1 MNPRPLSFLSL
12 PFLTFTALLAAF
24 SGTFASLHAADGKAA
39 TPPNQAVLAYDITLT
54 DLLRV
59 DIYQEDDLKTMSRVD
74 AKGNI
79 NLPLVGEVRVVGLTV
94 SAAQKAVEAAYRD
107 GRYLKSPQVTINI
120 ESYASRE
127 VSIQGMVRSPG
138 RYPLPV
144 ETNMTILEL
153 VTKAGGFTDT
163 AKGTAVNITRV
174 TPDGKKQ
181 VFTVDVDSMLKGKD
195 RASISDNSLVIQPGD
210 IVYVPERIF

>member
-1 MNPRPLSFLSL
+1 MHPRTFIRLGLPLFAVLLPVLSS
-12 PFLTFTALLAAF
+12 PALK
-24 SGTFASLHAADGKAA
+24 AADSKVP
-39 TPPNQAVLAYDITLT
+39 PPNQTVLAYTVTLT

-94 SAAQKAVEAAYRD
+94 SDAQKAVENAYRD
-107 GRYLKSPQVTINI
+107 GRYLRNPQVTINI

-138 RYPLPV
+138 RYPLPI
-144 ETNMTILEL
+144 ETNMSILEL

-163 AKGTAVNITRV
+163 AKGTAVNITRI
-174 TPDGKKQ
+174 TADGKKQ
-181 VFTVDVDSMLKGKD
+181 VFTIDVDSMLKGKD
-195 RASISDNSLVIQPGD
+195 KASISDNSLVIQPGD

>member
-1 MNPRPLSFLSL
+1 MRSRIFPYLGL
-12 PFLTFTALLAAF
+12 PFLAAILSIASTARM
-24 SGTFASLHAADGKAA
+24 TAADSK
-39 TPPNQAVLAYDITLT
+39 PPAHDQTVLAYTVTLT

-59 DIYQEDDLKTMSRVD
+59 DIYQEDDLRTMSRVD

-79 NLPLVGEVRVVGLTV
+79 NLPLVGEVRVVGLTI
-94 SAAQKAVEAAYRD
+94 SAAQKAVENAYRD
-107 GRYLKSPQVTINI
+107 GRYLRNPQVTINI

-127 VSIQGMVRSPG
+127 VSIQGQVRSPG
-138 RYPLPV
+138 RYPLPI
-144 ETNMTILEL
+144 ETNMSVLEL

-163 AKGTAVNITRV
+163 AKGTAVNITRI
-174 TPDGKKQ
+174 TSDGKKQ

-195 RASISDNSLVIQPGD
+195 KASISDNSLVIQPGD

>member
-1 MNPRPLSFLSL
+1 MNARV
-12 PFLTFTALLAAF
+12 FTLLALF
-24 SGTFASLHAADGKAA
+24 LVSIAAPAALAGETPKAE
-39 TPPNQAVLAYDITLT
+39 PSNQAVLAYRITLT

-59 DIYQEDDLKTMSRVD
+59 DIYQEDDLRTMSRVD

-94 SAAQKAVEAAYRD
+94 SDAQKAVENAYRD
-107 GRYLKSPQVTINI
+107 GRYLRDPQVTINI

-127 VSIQGMVRSPG
+127 VSIQGQVRSPG
-138 RYPLPV
+138 RYPLPI
-144 ETNMTILEL
+144 ETNMTVLEL

-174 TPDGKKQ
+174 TADGKKQ
-181 VFTVDVDSMLKGKD
+181 VFTIDVDSLIKGKD
-195 RASISDNSLVIQPGD
+195 KASISDNSLVIEPGD

>member
-1 MNPRPLSFLSL
+1 MNLRALTSVL
-12 PFLTFTALLAAF
+12 PFFSALFCFLAALPVQAEDNK
-24 SGTFASLHAADGKAA
+24 TAPA
-39 TPPNQAVLAYDITLT
+39 NQGVLAYQITLT

-59 DIYQEDDLKTMSRVD
+59 DIYQEEDLKTMSRVD

-94 SAAQKAVEAAYRD
+94 SDAQKAVETAYRD
-107 GRYLKSPQVTINI
+107 RRYLRNPQVTINI

-127 VSIQGMVRSPG
+127 VSIQGQVKSPG
-138 RYPLPV
+138 RYPLPI

-195 RASISDNSLVIQPGD
+195 KASIKDNSLLIQPGD
-210 IVYVPERIF
+210 IVYVPEALF

>member
-1 MNPRPLSFLSL
+1 MTPRTLFRLCLPFFAVLLPVLSSLSL
-12 PFLTFTALLAAF
+12 R
-24 SGTFASLHAADGKAA
+24 AADSKV
-39 TPPNQAVLAYDITLT
+39 PPQNQAVLAYNVTLT

-59 DIYQEDDLKTMSRVD
+59 DIYQEDDLKTISRVD

-94 SAAQKAVEAAYRD
+94 SDAQKAVENAYRD
-107 GRYLKSPQVTINI
+107 GRYLKNPQVTINI

-127 VSIQGMVRSPG
+127 VSIQGQVRAPG
-138 RYPLPV
+138 RYPLPI
-144 ETNMTILEL
+144 ETNMSVLEL

-163 AKGTAVNITRV
+163 AKGTAVNITRI
-174 TPDGKKQ
+174 TADGKKQ
-181 VFTVDVDSMLKGKD
+181 VFTVDVDSLLKGKD
-195 RASISDNSLVIQPGD
+195 KASISDNSLVIQPGD

>member
-1 MNPRPLSFLSL
+1 MNLRSL
-12 PFLTFTALLAAF
+12 FPPATLLVALIMAGAPVR
-24 SGTFASLHAADGKAA
+24 AADTKVPSAN
-39 TPPNQAVLAYDITLT
+39 TTVLAYKVTLT
-54 DLLRV
+54 DLLRI
-59 DIYQEDDLKTMSRVD
+59 DIYQEDDLRTMSRVD

-79 NLPLVGEVRVVGLTV
+79 NLPLVGEVHVVGLTV
-94 SAAQKAVEAAYRD
+94 SDAQKAVENAYRD
-107 GRYLKSPQVTINI
+107 GRYLRNPQVTINI

-127 VSIQGMVRSPG
+127 VSIQGQIRSPG
-138 RYPLPV
+138 RFPLPI
-144 ETNMTILEL
+144 ETNMTVLEL

-181 VFTVDVDSMLKGKD
+181 VFTIDVDSLLKGKAN
-195 RASISDNSLVIQPGD
+195 ASISDNSLIIQPGD

>member
-1 MNPRPLSFLSL
+1 MNPRPLSFPSL
-12 PFLTFTALLAAF
+12 PFYIFTALLAAF
-24 SGTFASLHAADGKAA
+24 SGASASLHATDSKTP

>member
-1 MNPRPLSFLSL
+1 MKLRALFL
-12 PFLTFTALLAAF
+12 PALLLATLMMA
-24 SGTFASLHAADGKAA
+24 GVPARAADAKVP
-39 TPPNQAVLAYDITLT
+39 PPNTTVLAYKVTLT

-59 DIYQEDDLKTMSRVD
+59 DIYQEDDLRTMSRVD

-79 NLPLVGEVRVVGLTV
+79 NLPLVGEVHVVGLTV
-94 SAAQKAVEAAYRD
+94 SDAQKAVENAYRD
-107 GRYLKSPQVTINI
+107 GRYLRNPQVTINI

-127 VSIQGMVRSPG
+127 VSIQGQIRSPG
-138 RYPLPV
+138 RFPLPI
-144 ETNMTILEL
+144 ETNMTVLEL

-181 VFTVDVDSMLKGKD
+181 VFTIDVDSLLKGKD
-195 RASISDNSLVIQPGD
+195 KASISDNSLIIQPGD